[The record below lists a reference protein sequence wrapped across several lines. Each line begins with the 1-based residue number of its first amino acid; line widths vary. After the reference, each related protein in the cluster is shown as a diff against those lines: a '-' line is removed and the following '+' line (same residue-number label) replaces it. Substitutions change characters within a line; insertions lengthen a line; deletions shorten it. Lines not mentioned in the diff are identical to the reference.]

1 MHMATYTNESL
12 EKINRKDMMTIALF
26 LQSNVDETNKYVV
39 EKIRKLSDAILKLQ
53 SGLAV

>member
-1 MHMATYTNESL
+1 MATYTNELL

-26 LQSNVDETNKYVV
+26 LRSKVDEANKYVV